1 MLLAEKG
8 LMYQNVSFL
17 HSFCQK
23 YLKDT
28 QFLNAFTDQKPTAT
42 LWSFCKQE
50 TMLKSQEQLQALST
64 RRPYFSLMLTCCTE
78 PAVSVNHSSSL

>member
-1 MLLAEKG
+1 MALPMLLAEKG

-23 YLKDT
+23 YLKGT
-28 QFLNAFTDQKPTAT
+28 HFLNAVTDQKPTAAT

-50 TMLKSQEQLQALST
+50 ITLKSQEQLQAL
-64 RRPYFSLMLTCCTE
+64 RHQKALLLLPDI
-78 PAVSVNHSSSL
+78 